1 MAIKVISP
9 GALTTVQDGGRFG
22 YQNTGIGVGGCMDMN
37 SYRRANYLVGNEA
50 GEAVLEFTLI
60 GGVLELTENTVLA
73 LSGADM
79 SPRRNGEPVSMNV
92 PLLFHTGDTLELGM
106 AQSGCRCYLAAAG
119 GIDVPLYLGS
129 RSTNLKCRFGGFQG
143 RALQKG
149 DILNIGVNG
158 KNYEQVRERKCAGE
172 VYSGTVTVHVIE
184 GPQAEYFT
192 KKGRKTFYRGTYT
205 VSDKSDRMGCRMDGP
220 AIESC
225 NGTDIISDGI
235 APGSVQ
241 VPADGKPIVLLADRQ
256 TTGGYAK
263 IATVCSTD
271 IPRLAQC
278 KPGDKVRFR
287 KISPEEAQKRIREE
301 RKHELQ

>member
-1 MAIKVISP
+1 M
-9 GALTTVQDGGRFG
+9 LQ
-22 YQNTGIGVGGCMDMN
+22 
-37 SYRRANYLVGNEA
+37 
-50 GEAVLEFTLI
+50 
-60 GGVLELTENTVLA
+60 LTENTVLA

-79 SPRRNGEPVSMNV
+79 SPRRNDEPVPMNV
-92 PLLFHTGDTLELGM
+92 PLLFHAGDTLELGM
-106 AQSGCRCYLAAAG
+106 AQA
-119 GIDVPLYLGS
+119 
-129 RSTNLKCRFGGFQG
+129 
-143 RALQKG
+143 
-149 DILNIGVNG
+149 
-158 KNYEQVRERKCAGE
+158 
-172 VYSGTVTVHVIE
+172 
-184 GPQAEYFT
+184 
-192 KKGRKTFYRGTYT
+192 
-205 VSDKSDRMGCRMDGP
+205 GCRMNGP

-235 APGSVQ
+235 APGSIQ

-263 IATVCSTD
+263 IATVCSAD